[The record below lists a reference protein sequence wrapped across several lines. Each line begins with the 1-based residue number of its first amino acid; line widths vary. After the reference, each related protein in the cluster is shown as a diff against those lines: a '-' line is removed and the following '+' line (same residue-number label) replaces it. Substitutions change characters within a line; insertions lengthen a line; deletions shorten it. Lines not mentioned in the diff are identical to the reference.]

1 LKKGVKAD
9 MEALRK
15 DVKVDMETLRRLK
28 RISKA

>member
-1 LKKGVKAD
+1 MKKGVKAD